1 MGKSKPAVGLSKPS
15 SQWLLSCCVQE
26 SDQNTIKVVA
36 KKGTLSSGGS
46 SKNGSHNTVVN
57 SAIGGG
63 DGAEVR
69 FL

>member
-1 MGKSKPAVGLSKPS
+1 M
-15 SQWLLSCCVQE
+15 QE

-46 SKNGSHNTVVN
+46 SKNSSHNTVVN
-57 SAIGGG
+57 SATGGG
-63 DGAEVR
+63 DGSAEVR